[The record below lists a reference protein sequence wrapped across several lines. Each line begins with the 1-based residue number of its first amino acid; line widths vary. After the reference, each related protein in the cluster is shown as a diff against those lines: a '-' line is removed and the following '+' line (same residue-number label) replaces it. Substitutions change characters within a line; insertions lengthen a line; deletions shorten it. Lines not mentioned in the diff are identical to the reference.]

1 MANNSFKVKSD
12 IWPIKAYKNLDFL
25 NSPDARTIRIL
36 CEFVEPETRFRH
48 FRIRNTIVFFGSTRI
63 VPLSVAEQNLKQLE
77 DRRAIGTEPA
87 EALAAK
93 IEQAQRAIIMSRYYE
108 DAALL
113 SEKLTRWSLSIE
125 DAKKRFYIC
134 SGGGP
139 GIMEAA
145 NRGAHN
151 AGGPSIGLN
160 ISIPFEQEP
169 NPYMTQELSFEFH
182 YFFIRK
188 FWFFYL
194 GKALV
199 VFPGG
204 FGTLDELFEL
214 LTIVQTHKSKKYM
227 PIILY
232 GTKYWNELINFNA
245 MIKWGTISEQD
256 LKLFRFFDDV
266 DAAFE
271 FLKDELTE
279 HYLNESSENK
289 KTES

>member
-1 MANNSFKVKSD
+1 MALNSFKTNSD
-12 IWPIKAYKNLDFL
+12 TWPIKAYKNLEFL

-36 CEFVEPETRFRH
+36 CEFVEPEARFRH
-48 FRIRNTIVFFGSTRI
+48 FRIRNTIVFFGSTRL
-63 VPLSVAEQNLKQLE
+63 VPLSVAAQNLKQLE
-77 DRRAIGTEPA
+77 DRRSGKKPA
-87 EALAAK
+87 ETLAAQ
-93 IEQAQRAIIMSRYYE
+93 IEQAQHAVIMARYYE

-113 SEKLTRWSLSIE
+113 SERLTRWSLSIK

-160 ISIPFEQEP
+160 ISIPFEQAP
-169 NPYMTQELSFEFH
+169 NPYMTPELSFEFH

-204 FGTLDELFEL
+204 FGTMDELFEL
-214 LTIVQTHKSKKYM
+214 LTIVQTQKSKKYM

-266 DAAFE
+266 DSAFE
-271 FLKDELTE
+271 FLKDELTQ
-279 HYLNESSENK
+279 HYLNESSENR
-289 KTES
+289 KTER

>member
-77 DRRAIGTEPA
+77 DRRTLGTEPA
-87 EALAAK
+87 EAFTAK

-125 DAKKRFYIC
+125 DVKKRFYIC

-271 FLKDELTE
+271 FLRDELTE

>member
-1 MANNSFKVKSD
+1 MANNSFKINSD
-12 IWPIKAYKNLDFL
+12 TWPIKAYKNLEFL

-36 CEFVEPETRFRH
+36 CEFVEPEARFRH

-63 VPLSVAEQNLKQLE
+63 VPLSKAAQKLKQLE
-77 DRRAIGTEPA
+77 DRRSGKEPA
-87 EALAAK
+87 DALTAQ
-93 IEQAQRAIIMSRYYE
+93 IEQAQRALIMARYYE

-113 SEKLTRWSLSIE
+113 SEKLTRWSLGIK

-169 NPYMTQELSFEFH
+169 NPYMTPEISFEFH

-204 FGTLDELFEL
+204 FGTMDELFEL

-245 MIKWGTISEQD
+245 LIKWGTISEQD

-271 FLKDELTE
+271 FLKDELTQ
-279 HYLNESSENK
+279 HYLNKSSENR
-289 KTES
+289 KTER

>member
-77 DRRAIGTEPA
+77 DRRTLGAEPA
-87 EALAAK
+87 EAFTAK

-266 DAAFE
+266 DDAFE

-289 KTES
+289 KTER

>member
-12 IWPIKAYKNLDFL
+12 NWPIKAYKNLDFL

-48 FRIRNTIVFFGSTRI
+48 FRIKNTIVFFGSTRI
-63 VPLSVAEQNLKQLE
+63 VPLSVAEQNLKQIE
-77 DRRAIGTEPA
+77 DRRSIGTEPA
-87 EALAAK
+87 EALTAQ
-93 IEQAQRAIIMSRYYE
+93 IEQAQRAVIMSHYYE

-139 GIMEAA
+139 GLMEAA

-256 LKLFRFFDDV
+256 MKLFRFFDDV
-266 DAAFE
+266 DAAFAL
-271 FLKDELTE
+271 LKDELTE

>member
-1 MANNSFKVKSD
+1 MANNPFKVNSD
-12 IWPIKAYKNLDFL
+12 IWPIKAYKNLEFL

-77 DRRAIGTEPA
+77 DRRSTGKEPA
-87 EALAAK
+87 EALTAK
-93 IEQAQRAIIMSRYYE
+93 IEQAQRAVIMSRYYE

-125 DAKKRFYIC
+125 DARKRFYIC

-256 LKLFRFFDDV
+256 MKLFRFFDDV

-271 FLKDELTE
+271 FLRDELTQ

>member
-1 MANNSFKVKSD
+1 MANNFFKVTSD

-77 DRRAIGTEPA
+77 DRRTLGAEPA
-87 EALAAK
+87 ESFTAK

-108 DAALL
+108 DASLL

-125 DAKKRFYIC
+125 DVKKRFYIC

-245 MIKWGTISEQD
+245 LIKWGTISEQD

-271 FLKDELTE
+271 FLRDELTE

>member
-1 MANNSFKVKSD
+1 MANNSFKVNSGT
-12 IWPIKAYKNLDFL
+12 WPIKAYKNLEFL

-36 CEFVEPETRFRH
+36 CEFVEPEARFRH
-48 FRIRNTIVFFGSTRI
+48 FRIRNTIVFFGSTRL
-63 VPLSVAEQNLKQLE
+63 VPLSKAAQNLKQLE
-77 DRRAIGTEPA
+77 NRRSGKKLA
-87 EALAAK
+87 EALSAQ
-93 IEQAQRAIIMSRYYE
+93 IEQAQRALIMARYYE

-113 SEKLTRWSLSIE
+113 SEKLTRWSLRIK

-169 NPYMTQELSFEFH
+169 NPYMTPELSFEFH

-204 FGTLDELFEL
+204 FGTMDELFEL

-232 GTKYWNELINFNA
+232 GTNYWNELINFNA

-266 DAAFE
+266 DTAFE
-271 FLKDELTE
+271 FLKDELTQ
-279 HYLNESSENK
+279 HYLNASSENK
-289 KTES
+289 KTER

>member
-87 EALAAK
+87 EALTAK

-125 DAKKRFYIC
+125 DVKKRFYIC

>member
-12 IWPIKAYKNLDFL
+12 NWPIKAYKNLDFL

-77 DRRAIGTEPA
+77 DRRAIGTEPS

-125 DAKKRFYIC
+125 DVKKRFYIC

>member
-1 MANNSFKVKSD
+1 MPANSFKINSAV
-12 IWPIKAYKNLDFL
+12 WPIKAYKNLDFL

-36 CEFVEPETRFRH
+36 CEFIEPETRFRH
-48 FRIRNTIVFFGSTRI
+48 FHIRNTIVFFGSTRI
-63 VPLSVAEQNLKQLE
+63 VPQTVAEQKLKQLE
-77 DRRAIGTEPA
+77 IRHSSGTEPA
-87 EALAAK
+87 EMLAEK
-93 IEQAQRAIIMSRYYE
+93 IEQAQRAVTMSRYYE

-125 DAKKRFYIC
+125 DASKRFYIC

-151 AGGPSIGLN
+151 AGGQSIGLN
-160 ISIPFEQEP
+160 ISIPLEQEP
-169 NPYMTQELSFEFH
+169 NPYITKELSFEFH

-227 PIILY
+227 PIVLY
-232 GTKYWNELINFNA
+232 GSQYWNELINFNTL
-245 MIKWGTISEQD
+245 IKWGTVSEQD
-256 LKLFRFFDDV
+256 VRLFTFCDDV
-266 DAAFE
+266 DTAFE
-271 FLKDELTE
+271 FLRQELTQ
-279 HYLNESSENK
+279 HYLVS
-289 KTES
+289 

>member
-1 MANNSFKVKSD
+1 MANNPFKVNSD
-12 IWPIKAYKNLDFL
+12 IWPIKAYKNLEFL

-63 VPLSVAEQNLKQLE
+63 VPPSVAEQNLKQLE
-77 DRRAIGTEPA
+77 DRRSTGKEPA
-87 EALAAK
+87 EALTAK
-93 IEQAQRAIIMSRYYE
+93 IEQAQRAVIMSRYYE

-125 DAKKRFYIC
+125 DARKRFYIC

-256 LKLFRFFDDV
+256 MKLFRFFDDV

-271 FLKDELTE
+271 FLRDELTQ

>member
-12 IWPIKAYKNLDFL
+12 NWPIKAYKNLDFL

-48 FRIRNTIVFFGSTRI
+48 FRIKNTIVFFGSTRI

-77 DRRAIGTEPA
+77 DRRSIGTEPV
-87 EALAAK
+87 EALTAQ
-93 IEQAQRAIIMSRYYE
+93 IEQAQRAVIMSRYYE
-108 DAALL
+108 DAVLL

-125 DAKKRFYIC
+125 DVKKRFYIC

-245 MIKWGTISEQD
+245 MIKWGTINEQD

>member
-1 MANNSFKVKSD
+1 MPQNSFKINSAV
-12 IWPIKAYKNLDFL
+12 WPIKAYKNLDFL
-25 NSPDARTIRIL
+25 NSPEARTIRIL
-36 CEFVEPETRFRH
+36 CEFIEPETRFRH

-63 VPLSVAEQNLKQLE
+63 VPLGEAQQNLKQLE
-77 DRRAIGTEPA
+77 AARAAGAEPTE
-87 EALAAK
+87 ELAVK
-93 IEQAQRAIIMSRYYE
+93 IEQAQRAVTMSRYYE

-113 SEKLTRWSLSIE
+113 SEKLTRWSLSI
-125 DAKKRFYIC
+125 DDPAKRFYIC

-151 AGGPSIGLN
+151 AGGQSIGLN
-160 ISIPFEQEP
+160 ISIPLEQEP
-169 NPYMTQELSFEFH
+169 NPYITKELSFEFH

-232 GTKYWNELINFNA
+232 GRQYWNELINFDTL
-245 MIKWGTISEQD
+245 IRWGTVSEKD
-256 LKLFRFFDDV
+256 LQLFRFFDDV
-266 DAAFE
+266 DSAFD
-271 FLKDELTE
+271 FLRHELTQ
-279 HYLNESSENK
+279 HYLSS
-289 KTES
+289 

>member
-1 MANNSFKVKSD
+1 MANNSFKVNSGT
-12 IWPIKAYKNLDFL
+12 WPIKAYKNLEFL

-36 CEFVEPETRFRH
+36 CEFVEPEARFRH

-63 VPLSVAEQNLKQLE
+63 VPLSKAAQKLKQLE
-77 DRRAIGTEPA
+77 DRRSGKEPA
-87 EALAAK
+87 DALTAQ
-93 IEQAQRAIIMSRYYE
+93 IEQAQRALIMARYYE

-113 SEKLTRWSLSIE
+113 SEKLTRWSLGIK

-169 NPYMTQELSFEFH
+169 NPYMTPELSFEFH

-204 FGTLDELFEL
+204 FGTMDELFEL

-256 LKLFRFFDDV
+256 MKLFRFFDDV

-271 FLKDELTE
+271 FLKDELTQ
-279 HYLNESSENK
+279 HYLNASSENR
-289 KTES
+289 KTER